1 VTAAAGPA
9 RGDIVLVQFPF
20 TDLSG
25 QKVRPAVIVARVVGP
40 DLTVAFVTSQAVGGY
55 TAAQVLLDDG
65 DAEFSATGLR
75 TTSTIRADRLVTLH
89 RSLFLRRL
97 GRLGPLA
104 TGRLDQALREVFV
117 L

>member
-1 VTAAAGPA
+1 VTAAAGPW
-9 RGDIVLVQFPF
+9 RGDVVLVQFPS

-25 QKVRPAVIVARVVGP
+25 QKIRPAVIVARVVGP
-40 DLTVAFVTSQAVGGY
+40 DLTVVFITSQVVGGY
-55 TAAQVLLDDG
+55 TAAHVLLDDSV
-65 DAEFSATGLR
+65 AEFGATGLHI
-75 TTSTIRADRLVTLH
+75 TSTIRADRLVTLH

-104 TGRLDQALREVFV
+104 TARLDQALREVFV